1 MKNVLILSS
10 SPRKDG
16 NSDLLCQEF
25 FKGARE
31 AGHSVELVR
40 IAEKKIGY
48 CQACYACT
56 RLGKCFQQD
65 DMNELAAKMEQADVI
80 VLATPVY
87 FYSMSGQLK
96 VFIDR
101 LVPNYTKIHADIY
114 LFATAWDPNAG
125 DLESTVEAIRGCT
138 RDCFEG
144 CTEKGVLTVG
154 GVAEKGD
161 IAGREELKEAFAMGR
176 NC

>member
-114 LFATAWDPNAG
+114 LSPPHGIPMRAIWKAPWKRSAAARETALRAARKRAFSLWAALPKKATLPDG
-125 DLESTVEAIRGCT
+125 KS
-138 RDCFEG
+138 
-144 CTEKGVLTVG
+144 
-154 GVAEKGD
+154 
-161 IAGREELKEAFAMGR
+161 
-176 NC
+176 